1 LDDKPETDVQATEAH
16 ETLGQSAEAQGALK
30 PKGISVAN
38 PMKAIGPTVSR
49 CVSVGTL
56 FVLLCTLFVLFWQGV
71 NLGRSVE
78 VSRTAQRAWI
88 GVVPPT
94 IKMDLRVGSSCP
106 ATFTLRNFG
115 KSPAF
120 TVEALAKAIPGGK
133 IPPFEP
139 LVSKKGD
146 IPPSR
151 VTLYPDSQMNLKPAT
166 EEPMSKQLLTDIEA
180 AASSE
185 HLATVKEVYGD
196 DWATPYES
204 LYAEPEA

>member
-1 LDDKPETDVQATEAH
+1 
-16 ETLGQSAEAQGALK
+16 
-30 PKGISVAN
+30 
-38 PMKAIGPTVSR
+38 MKAIGPTVSR

-166 EEPMSKQLLTDIEA
+166 EEPMSKQLLTDIESGA
-180 AASSE
+180 QI
-185 HLATVKEVYGD
+185 LYVYGTITYED
-196 DWATPYES
+196 IWERPRTTDFGYRYIPSLNAWRATETNN
-204 LYAEPEA
+204 EAD